1 MAPAKTPRRSASTHL
16 SLISHNTVSP
26 RDAQQV
32 LMAAFTADDYFECIE
47 NLEGQGIHPRAYIDG
62 LDRVGPHPLPL
73 KNSTFTLIP
82 RQLIDTFEPG
92 SEIFHRS
99 LRALRKTCG
108 IYGLLPTSH
117 QVSEPLTLIT
127 PGRMRRPFASGGHS
141 DVWKASNYGGRI
153 FAVKQ
158 LRTYEVD
165 DLLHVRKVIR
175 FNDSLCHCF
184 SLETLYQKFCK
195 CVIIC
200 RRIGH
205 ENIMSVEGVAP
216 VLFELSLVSKWMDN
230 GNVLQYAKAH
240 PQVDRVHL
248 VSSPVV
254 QRSEETFSSQEA
266 SYSGSRAV
274 LDISTQMR

>member
-32 LMAAFTADDYFECIE
+32 LVAAFTADDYFECIE
-47 NLEGQGIHPRAYIDG
+47 HLEGQGIHPQAYIDG
-62 LDRVGPHPLPL
+62 LDRVGPHLLPL
-73 KNSTFTLIP
+73 KNSTLTLIP
-82 RQLIDTFEPG
+82 RQLIDIFEPG

-127 PGRMRRPFASGGHS
+127 PRGIKRPFASGGSS
-141 DVWKASNYGGRI
+141 DVWKARNDGGQI
-153 FAVKQ
+153 FTVKQ

-165 DLLHVRKVIR
+165 DLRHVKKVIR
-175 FNDSLCHCF
+175 FSDSLCHRF
-184 SLETLYQKFCK
+184 SLEYLFQRFCK
-195 CVIIC
+195 YVIAC
-200 RRIGH
+200 KRKRH
-205 ENIMSVEGVAP
+205 ENIMTVEGVAP
-216 VLFELSLVSKWMDN
+216 ELFEFSLVSKWMDN
-230 GNVLQYAKAH
+230 GNMLQFVRAYPH
-240 PQVDRVHL
+240 VNRIDL

-254 QRSEETFSSQEA
+254 QRSEESFSSQA
-266 SYSGSRAV
+266 TSFSGSRAV
-274 LDISTQMR
+274 LDISTQLR